1 MGGQIKAVFVGIIVI
16 FICLMFIVEV
26 TPMIET
32 GVTSANI
39 SNPTTSMLIDMLV
52 WVVPVLAIVGVI
64 MAGFAMF
71 KLRGK
76 GGG

>member
-1 MGGQIKAVFVGIIVI
+1 MSGQIKAVFVGIIVI
-16 FICLMFIVEV
+16 MICLMFIVQV
-26 TPMIET
+26 TPTLEEN
-32 GVTSANI
+32 VTSANI
-39 SNPTTSMLIDMLV
+39 TNATTSMLVDMSV